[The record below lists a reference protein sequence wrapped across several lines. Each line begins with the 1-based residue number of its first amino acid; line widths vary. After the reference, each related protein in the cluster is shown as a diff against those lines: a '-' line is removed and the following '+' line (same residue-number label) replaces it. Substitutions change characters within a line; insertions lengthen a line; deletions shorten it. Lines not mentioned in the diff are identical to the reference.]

1 MLCSLLCS
9 QFSMMRIWKREK
21 AKEMME
27 QSISEFDE
35 IIAESV
41 ESWSMV
47 SSAESGK
54 SLDDSELESMRKFRD
69 KLDSDIQK
77 AMEKQRGELEDMLK
91 IDKSK

>member
-1 MLCSLLCS
+1 MQSSLQSILYDEDLE
-9 QFSMMRIWKREK
+9 REK

-41 ESWSMV
+41 ESWSN
-47 SSAESGK
+47 GKLCGIRK

-77 AMEKQRGELEDMLK
+77 AMENREEN
-91 IDKSK
+91 